1 MGPSSTS
8 HAGTGKLIPPFP
20 PQTQLD
26 GLLAGAGYK
35 VRSSD
40 LHHVAQRLES
50 LESAM
55 VSSPSHVVSHL
66 ASDTVHYN
74 PADLVSWVDSLL
86 SELTHS
92 HHHPSNPSSS
102 SSSSSTSPPSR
113 PLPVDL
119 DDLFS
124 VPSAAINWVQS
135 EMPLSQQPPP
145 PPPPQQLT
153 VVTTMEED
161 SGIRLVHALMTCA
174 ELVQRGDLHLAGA
187 LVDEMT
193 ALLTSINTECGIGKV
208 AGYFIDAL
216 SRRIV
221 GAGSVPAPP
230 HETEILYH
238 HFYETSPYL
247 KFAHFTANQAI
258 LEAFEGYDCV
268 HVIDFSL
275 MHGLQWPAL
284 IQALAL
290 RPGGPP
296 LLRLTG
302 IGPPSPDGRD
312 TLREIGLGLAEVAR
326 SVNVRFAFRGVAA
339 SRLED
344 VKPWMLQVNPNE
356 ALAVNSIM
364 QLHKLLGPDPTPI
377 ESVLSWIRGL
387 NPKIVT
393 LVEQEVNHNQTGFL
407 DRFTEAL
414 YYYSTVFDS
423 LEAACQIQPDKALA
437 EMYLQ
442 MEICNIVCY
451 EGAARVERHEPL
463 PKWRDRFN
471 RAGFRPLH
479 LGSNAFNQA
488 SMLLM
493 LFSTEGYSVEE
504 NEGCLRLGWHSRPL
518 IAASA
523 WQASPGPL
531 PMGADD
537 YWNDD

>member
-1 MGPSSTS
+1 MGP
-8 HAGTGKLIPPFP
+8 GKPPP
-20 PQTQLD
+20 PPRTELD
-26 GLLAGAGYK
+26 GFLAGAGYK

-40 LHHVAQRLES
+40 LHHVAQRLER

-66 ASDTVHYN
+66 TSDTVHYN

-92 HHHPSNPSSS
+92 YHHPNNSSAPTSSTSSS
-102 SSSSSTSPPSR
+102 SHS
-113 PLPVDL
+113 LPVDL
-119 DDLFS
+119 DDLFAI
-124 VPSAAINWVQS
+124 PSAANNWLQP
-135 EMPLSQQPPP
+135 EMPLSQPP
-145 PPPPQQLT
+145 QLT
-153 VVTTMEED
+153 VFTTMEED

-174 ELVQRGDLHLAGA
+174 ELVQRGDLHLAGT

-193 ALLTSINTECGIGKV
+193 ALLTRINTGCGIGKV

-216 SRRIV
+216 SRRV
-221 GAGSVPAPP
+221 SGAGSAPASP

-238 HFYETSPYL
+238 HFYEASPYL

-258 LEAFEGYDCV
+258 LEAFEGHDCV

-296 LLRLTG
+296 ILRLTG

-312 TLREIGLGLAEVAR
+312 TLREIGHRLAELAR
-326 SVNVRFAFRGVAA
+326 SVNVRFAFRGVAV
-339 SRLED
+339 SGLED
-344 VKPWMLQVNPNE
+344 VKPWMLQVSPNE
-356 ALAVNSIM
+356 AVAVNSIM
-364 QLHKLLGPDPTPI
+364 QMHKLLGPDPSPI
-377 ESVLSWIRGL
+377 EPVLSWIRGL
-387 NPKIVT
+387 NPRIVT

-423 LEAACQIQPDKALA
+423 LEAACPVQPDKALA
-437 EMYLQ
+437 DMYLQ
-442 MEICNIVCY
+442 REICNIVCC
-451 EGAARVERHEPL
+451 EGAARIERHETL
-463 PKWRDRFN
+463 AQWRDRLN
-471 RAGFRPLH
+471 RSGFRPLP
-479 LGSNAFNQA
+479 LGSNAFKQA
-488 SMLLM
+488 SMLLT
-493 LFSTEGYSVEE
+493 LFSAEGYSVEE
-504 NEGCLRLGWHSRPL
+504 NEGCLTLGWHSRPL

-523 WQASPGPL
+523 WQASPL
-531 PMGADD
+531 SAAIADGD
-537 YWNDD
+537 N